1 MGAERGNR
9 GMMSPQVG
17 AGSGLR
23 PAAAGSVLSLG
34 SNAGKDA
41 AFVCVD
47 GDGMM
52 WNMENKTV

>member
-1 MGAERGNR
+1 
-9 GMMSPQVG
+9 MMSPQVG
-17 AGSGLR
+17 AGSGSR

-34 SNAGKDA
+34 SIAGKDA